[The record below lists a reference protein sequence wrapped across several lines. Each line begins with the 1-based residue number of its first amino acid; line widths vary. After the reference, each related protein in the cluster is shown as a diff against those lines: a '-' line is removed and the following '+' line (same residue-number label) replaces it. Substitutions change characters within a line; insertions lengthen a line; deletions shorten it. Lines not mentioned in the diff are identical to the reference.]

1 MQTIV
6 NRPAGCKRVSVVI
19 ANYNMGKY
27 LSEAID
33 SVLAQTYPIHE
44 INIVDDGSTD
54 NTRDV
59 VERYRGESRVR
70 WHFQEN
76 GGQAKAKNKGIIES
90 TGEFVGFCDADDLW
104 APDKLER
111 QMPCFDLDPEIGVVH
126 TNFVLIKENG
136 ELIGTPTRKYYDGWI
151 SGRLLVD
158 NFVNGMASVIRKECF
173 EKVGIFD
180 ETLPMGIDYD
190 LWLRIS
196 THYKFLFIDAKAYLY
211 RQWEGQMSH
220 RHTKRFECAVRIMNK
235 FLQANPELVDDATVR
250 EAWAHTYVGRG
261 RGLWA
266 YEKDRREAMKHYLKA
281 LRCKPLYLPAWASI
295 LRILVGR

>member
-1 MQTIV
+1 MS
-6 NRPAGCKRVSVVI
+6 RPVDWKRVSVVI

-27 LSEAID
+27 LPEAID
-33 SVLAQTYPIHE
+33 SVLAQTYPVHE
-44 INIVDDGSTD
+44 INVVDDGSTD
-54 NTRDV
+54 NTREV
-59 VERYRGESRVR
+59 AERYRDESRVR

-76 GGQAKAKNKGIIES
+76 GGQARAKNKGVLES
-90 TGEFVGFCDADDLW
+90 TGEFVGFCDADDMW

-111 QMPCFDLDPEIGVVH
+111 QMPCFDLDSAIGVVH

-136 ELIGTPTRKYYDGWI
+136 DYIGTPKRDYHDGWI
-151 SGRLLVD
+151 SGQLLID
-158 NFVNGMASVIRKECF
+158 NFVNGMASVIRKDCF
-173 EKVGIFD
+173 DKVGLFE

-196 THYKFLFIDAKAYLY
+196 AHYKFQFVDTKAYLY

-235 FLQANPELVDDATVR
+235 FLETHPGLVDGATVR

-266 YEKDRREAMKHYLKA
+266 YEKDRRGAMQHYLKA
-281 LRCKPLYLPAWASI
+281 LRCKPLYFPAWMSI
-295 LRILVGR
+295 LRILAGR